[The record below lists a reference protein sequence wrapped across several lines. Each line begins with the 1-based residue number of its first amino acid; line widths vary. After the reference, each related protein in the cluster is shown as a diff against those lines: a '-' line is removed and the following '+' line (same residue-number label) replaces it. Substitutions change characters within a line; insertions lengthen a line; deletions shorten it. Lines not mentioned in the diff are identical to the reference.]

1 MKNNP
6 TLNELSDVLKKDV
19 DLLLIAGEHSG
30 DELAADLISEL
41 KINNPNLS
49 IVGIGGAKMEALSVP
64 LLFNLV
70 NFSVFG
76 FTDVLKNYLFFKT
89 LLANVLD
96 WIQEFSPKHICFIDY
111 PGFNLRL
118 AKELY
123 KKKLS
128 AKGGGSIR
136 LHYYVS
142 PQIWAWKAKRRF
154 QMEKYLNSLA
164 TLLPFEKQFYEDTS
178 LPVTYVGHP
187 FAKDDYPLRITR
199 DPKGPIVLLPGSREK
214 SVKKL
219 CPIILDTFKALRKLD
234 PSLRACIIY
243 PSNLIKATLE
253 DIINDYPKPLAESI
267 DLLRNDFDHLNC
279 RMALMSS
286 GTMSLSIALSGV
298 PGTIIYSLSSLNYW
312 ILKFLMKVKF
322 IGLANLIL
330 DEELYPE
337 LIQKSAN
344 SEQILKALKSLSDQG
359 VEERFFKASQTIKE
373 LLNDRREMC
382 VSEWLSSEM
391 NR

>member
-6 TLNELSDVLKKDV
+6 TLNDLSNVLKKDV

-41 KINNPNLS
+41 KIHNPNLS
-49 IVGIGGAKMEALSVP
+49 IVGIGGEKMEALGVP

-70 NFSVFG
+70 HFSVFG
-76 FTDVLKNYLFFKT
+76 FTDVLKNYRFFKT

-96 WIQEFSPKHICFIDY
+96 WIEAFSPKHVCFIDY

-123 KKKLS
+123 KKRLS
-128 AKGGGSIR
+128 AKGGGSTR

-142 PQIWAWKAKRRF
+142 PQIWAWKSKRRF
-154 QMEKYLNSLA
+154 QMEKHLDSLA
-164 TLLPFEKQFYEDTS
+164 TLLPFEKQYYEDTS

-187 FAKDDYPLRITR
+187 FAKNDYPLRIVQ
-199 DPKGPIVLLPGSREK
+199 DPNGPIVLLPGSREK

-219 CPIILDTFKALRKLD
+219 CPIILDTFQELREAD
-234 PSLRACIIY
+234 PELRACIIY
-243 PSNLIKATLE
+243 PSNLIRDVLK
-253 DIINDYPKPLAESI
+253 DIINDYPKQLADSI

-298 PGTIIYSLSSLNYW
+298 PGTIIYSLSAFNYW
-312 ILKFLMKVKF
+312 ILKFLVKVKF

-344 SEQILKALKSLSDQG
+344 SERIFNALKSLSDED
-359 VEERFFKASQTIKE
+359 VEERFLKASQTIKE
-373 LLNDRREMC
+373 LLHDRREMC
-382 VSEWLSSEM
+382 ASEWLISEM